1 MNRIMKKLIPGYD
14 LMLEAFSAYPRSS
27 VVIIVA
33 IIFAGLA
40 ESIGIASILPVL
52 TIAIGDGSTDQTELG
67 RMLAQILET
76 VGIPNNLPVLLM
88 LIVGGLTI
96 KAGGILIA
104 MQQVG
109 FTAAR
114 ITTDLRLALIRAIMG
129 AKWSHYISR
138 PTGIFSNA
146 MTTEAN
152 QGGGT
157 FTGVYELVAV
167 SIQVAIYLG
176 LAFLI
181 SWEVTVAS
189 LVAGGVII
197 VVFGRFIGMTR
208 RAAIKATVSY
218 NALMTRLADALSGIK
233 PLKAMGAEERIGPL
247 MEHEA
252 SSINLALR
260 KMITAKVSLEY
271 LREPIIALFIVGGLY
286 LIIEKRPMPFASVLL
301 MAMLFYR
308 TVNHI
313 AKLQTTYQTLVS
325 SEIFYRKI
333 RNKID
338 DAEAEREIFRGTRA
352 PQFNDAIKAENV
364 SMSFADLAVLKN
376 ASMAIPSGQIVA
388 LYGPSGSGKTT
399 FTDLLLGFYQPDG
412 GQILVDGVPLS
423 EIDMHS
429 WREEIGYVPQEM
441 SLFHDTVLNNI
452 TLADPQIS
460 REAAEAALRTVEAW
474 DFVSAMPEGI
484 DTVVGERGAKISGGQ
499 RQRIAIA
506 RALARNPRLLILDEP
521 TTALD
526 PITERAICD
535 TLLKMKGAVTILVIS
550 HQSALVEI
558 ADIRYRISDG
568 AISLDEAKTVDAGEN
583 GSH

>member
-1 MNRIMKKLIPGYD
+1 MKKIIPGYD
-14 LMLEAFSAYPRSS
+14 LMIEAFSGYPGSS
-27 VVIIVA
+27 VIIVA
-33 IIFAGLA
+33 AIIFSGLA

-52 TIAIGDGSTDQTELG
+52 TIAIGDGSADQTELG

-76 VGIPNNLPVLLM
+76 IGIPNSLPVLLL

-96 KAGGILIA
+96 KAGGIFIA

-109 FTAAR
+109 FTATR
-114 ITTDLRLALIRAIMG
+114 ITTDLRLALIRSIMG
-129 AKWSHYISR
+129 AKWSYYISR

-157 FTGVYELVAV
+157 FTGVYTLVAV
-167 SIQVAIYLG
+167 SLQVVIYLG

-181 SWEVTVAS
+181 SWKVTVAS
-189 LVAGGVII
+189 LVAGGFII
-197 VVFGRFIGMTR
+197 LVFGSFIGMTR
-208 RAAIKATVSY
+208 RAATKAQVAY
-218 NALMTRLADALSGIK
+218 NALMTRLADALSEIK

-247 MEHEA
+247 MENEA
-252 SSINLALR
+252 NSINSALR

-271 LREPIIALFIVGGLY
+271 LREPILAVFLAVGLFVV
-286 LIIEKRPMPFASVLL
+286 IERQPMPFASILI

-338 DAEAEREIFRGTRA
+338 DAEAEREIFKGTRA

-364 SMSFADLAVLKN
+364 SISFGDHVVLKS
-376 ASMAIPSGQIVA
+376 ASLTIPAGKIVA
-388 LYGPSGSGKTT
+388 LHGPSGSGKTT
-399 FTDLLLGFYQPDG
+399 FTDLLLGFYEPDR

-423 EIDMHS
+423 DIDMHS
-429 WREEIGYVPQEM
+429 WREEIGYVPQVM
-441 SLFHDTVLNNI
+441 SLFHDTVLNNV
-452 TLADPQIS
+452 TLANPKIS
-460 REAAEAALRTVEAW
+460 REAAEAALRTAEAW
-474 DFVSAMPEGI
+474 DFVSAMPEGL

-499 RQRIAIA
+499 RQRVAIA
-506 RALARNPRLLILDEP
+506 RALVRNPRLLILDEP

-526 PITERAICD
+526 PVTERAICD
-535 TLLKMKGAVTILVIS
+535 TLVKMKGGVTILVIS

-558 ADIRYRISDG
+558 ADVAYLISDG
-568 AISLDEAKTVDAGEN
+568 AILPNAPGTPNVEN
-583 GSH
+583 AVSP